1 MENNLILSSMSLE
14 ELTRVF
20 KQVVRDELHEAMK
33 GEQMEKFLSP
43 QETCNLFQPK
53 ISIPTLKSWE
63 QKGYLKMYRQG
74 ARTYY
79 KYSEVVESMKHLGKY
94 KHAPRL

>member
-20 KQVVRDELHEAMK
+20 KQVVRDELLEAMK

-53 ISIPTLKSWE
+53 ISIPTLKSW
-63 QKGYLKMYRQG
+63 QSKGYLRMYRKG
-74 ARTYY
+74 GRTYY
-79 KYSEVVESMKHLGKY
+79 KYSEILESMKHIAKY
-94 KHAPRL
+94 KFPR